1 MTKFVSAR
9 IRKFLFVTF
18 ALLFSSN
25 MYASHLVGADLY
37 YTHVSGNT
45 YKITLA
51 IYGNCGA
58 ASAAAFSTLPYA
70 APQICI
76 YSGDSLITNLNL
88 AIQAPDSGIEITPLC
103 PGDTSQCTNP
113 SSTIPGVKK
122 FVYSMS
128 YTTPY
133 LSHAWRFVYNGY
145 NDTASVSGR
154 AASITNLS
162 SPGATIMQLIDTLD
176 NTTYYNSSPDLTVT
190 QQTFFCLGQVNN
202 YNPTAVDPD
211 GDILTINLVDP
222 ANGIGT
228 TACTVGGPVSYIAGN
243 AWPGTPLSDTTP
255 LQCAAGTFSM
265 NTSTGAMSFFPNV
278 IQRGV
283 VVYNIEERRA
293 GTTLVGTSQREMTV
307 LVLTCGTGFPCVGGT
322 PLSVPE
328 NTVHNKVEIY
338 PNPAYDELS
347 IKMDMGAYTSFTIC
361 NNIGQVMLQ
370 QKLTAAQTDVNV
382 KSLAVGVYYITF
394 KGVNGKITQK
404 FVKM

>member
-1 MTKFVSAR
+1 MTKFVSACL
-9 IRKFLFVTF
+9 RKFLFATL

-25 MYASHLVGADLY
+25 MYASHIVGTDLY

-51 IYGNCGA
+51 IYGNCGP
-58 ASAAAFSTLPYA
+58 ASAAAFSTLPSA

-76 YSGDSLITNLNL
+76 YSGDSLITNLSM

-122 FVYSMS
+122 FVYSVT

-145 NDTASVSGR
+145 NGSASASGR
-154 AASITNLS
+154 AAAITNLG
-162 SPGATIMQLIDTLD
+162 SPAATIMQLIDTLD

-202 YNPTAVDPD
+202 YTPTAVDPD

-222 ANGIGT
+222 ANGVGT
-228 TACTVGGPVSYIAGN
+228 TACSVGGPVAYIAGS
-243 AWPGTPLSDTTP
+243 AWPGTPLSATTP
-255 LQCAAGTFSM
+255 LQCDSSTFSM

-278 IQRGV
+278 YQRGV
-283 VVYNIEERRA
+283 VVYNIEEHRA

-307 LVLTCGTGFPCVGGT
+307 LVLSCGTGFPCVGGT

-328 NTVHNKVEIY
+328 NIVSNKVEVF
-338 PNPAYDELS
+338 PNPAYDELT
-347 IKMDMGAYTSFTIC
+347 IKMDAGAYTSFSIS
-361 NNIGQVMLQ
+361 NNIGQVMIQ

-382 KSLAVGVYYITF
+382 KALPVGVYYITF
-394 KGVNGKITQK
+394 KGANGKSTQK